1 MNQETKQELEQLLHE
16 AMETVVI
23 EPPEGYEPISV
34 EKYRECTKAYRE
46 SYRPDLSFILLYYR
60 PNIQDD
66 AVKSKLFNFMKEELV
81 DYIREDESVPP
92 YTHWIQTA
100 KRAIRGARRLIP
112 IPLDRIL
119 EKLLE
124 IVIASGAEQAI
135 SALDRCTRDEIGT
148 FQKIIFLKGLH
159 VRYSGSATDV
169 RETHVAAGIRFV
181 QLPSYTV
188 GQIWD
193 LYESEQSGSVE
204 PSSYAV
210 SLPPYLFH
218 ERLIP
223 NLLHESFIPM
233 VDNTQ
238 SWFRQW
244 SKFPMAFH
252 LSILCDAPL
261 LIIDYVVSPLFCKP
275 PPLKKEL
282 DKSDQFEMKIES
294 TELPNFDVDKFCQA
308 LSIIA
313 NYPVKSLITWQYI
326 GGDELF
332 NIDSPFPNEMGNF
345 IMPDHLSGIS
355 VINETDIDKAKDLY
369 ELLTNLP
376 SKIGGKLQIAI
387 DRWIKSK
394 TNRNDVDKMI
404 DLGVAFESIY
414 LPKNKTEQLSL
425 SLRLRASWHLGKNKS
440 ERKKLIDEFD
450 AIYTLRSQAVH
461 NGELP
466 QTVRIRKGNQN
477 KPGKSVPISEFLPR
491 AQELCRASIIKILKD
506 LKVPDDAY
514 WKDLILGE
522 DAS

>member
-1 MNQETKQELEQLLHE
+1 MTEERKEELRQLLQE
-16 AMETVVI
+16 AMRSVTI
-23 EPPEGYEPISV
+23 EVPEGYKRISV
-34 EKYRECTKAYRE
+34 EKYQECAIAFRE

-66 AVKSKLFNFMKEELV
+66 AVKSELFNFMKKELA

-100 KRAIRGARRLIP
+100 KRAIRGARKLIP

-135 SALDRCTRDEIGT
+135 SALDRCTRDKTGT
-148 FQKIIFLKGLH
+148 FQKIIFLEGLH
-159 VRYSGSATDV
+159 VRYSGSTTDA
-169 RETHVAAGIRFV
+169 RETHVGAGIRFV

-193 LYESEQSGSVE
+193 LYESEQSGAVE
-204 PSSYAV
+204 LSSYAA

-261 LIIDYVVSPLFCKP
+261 LIIDYTVSPLFCQP
-275 PPLKKEL
+275 SLKEDL
-282 DKSDQFEMKIES
+282 DESDQFEVRIES
-294 TELPNFDVDKFCQA
+294 AEFPNFDVDKFCQV

-313 NYPVKSLITWQYI
+313 NYPVKSLLTWQYI

-332 NIDSPFPNEMGNF
+332 NVDSQFPNEMGKF
-345 IMPDHLSGIS
+345 AMPDHRSGIG

-376 SKIGGKLQIAI
+376 SKIRGKLQIAI

-394 TNRNDVDKMI
+394 TYQTSEDKII
-404 DLGVAFESIY
+404 DLAIAFEALY
-414 LPKNKTEQLSL
+414 LPDTGESTFKFAA
-425 SLRLRASWHLGKNKS
+425 RASWYLGKD
-440 ERKKLIDEFD
+440 RKNRAELFEIFKEL
-450 AIYTLRSQAVH
+450 YKCRSRVVH
-461 NGELP
+461 GGELKEN
-466 QTVRIRKGNQN
+466 VAIEGE
-477 KPGKSVPISEFLPR
+477 SVPIEKFITR
-491 AQELCRASIIKILKD
+491 AQGLCRDSIEKIIKQCSREGKFPKND
-506 LKVPDDAY
+506 Y
-514 WKDLILGE
+514 WNNLILG
-522 DAS
+522 

>member
-1 MNQETKQELEQLLHE
+1 
-16 AMETVVI
+16 
-23 EPPEGYEPISV
+23 
-34 EKYRECTKAYRE
+34 
-46 SYRPDLSFILLYYR
+46 
-60 PNIQDD
+60 
-66 AVKSKLFNFMKEELV
+66 MKEEV
-81 DYIREDESVPP
+81 ADYIREDESVPP

-135 SALDRCTRDEIGT
+135 SALDRCARDKIGT
-148 FQKIIFLKGLH
+148 FQKIIFLEGLR
-159 VRYSGSATDV
+159 VRYSGSTTDT
-169 RETHVAAGIRFV
+169 RETHVGAGIRFV

-204 PSSYAV
+204 LSSYAA

-261 LIIDYVVSPLFCKP
+261 LIIDYTVSPLFCKP
-275 PPLKKEL
+275 PPPKKEL
-282 DKSDQFEMKIES
+282 DKSEQFEIKIES

-313 NYPVKSLITWQYI
+313 NYPVKSLLTWEYI

-332 NIDSPFPNEMGNF
+332 NVDSRLPNEMGKF
-345 IMPDHLSGIS
+345 AMPDHGSGIS
-355 VINETDIDKAKDLY
+355 VINETDIDKAKGLY

-376 SKIGGKLQIAI
+376 SKIRGKLQIAI

-394 TNRNDVDKMI
+394 TSANSVDKMI
-404 DLGVAFESIY
+404 DLGIAFESLYVPGKVPGKRRYISRN
-414 LPKNKTEQLSL
+414 LQNN
-425 SLRLRASWHLGKNKS
+425 ASRYLGKDKADQ
-440 ERKKLIDEFD
+440 EILRTQFK
-450 AIYTLRSQAVH
+450 AIYEHRCDAAHEGRLDEEV
-461 NGELP
+461 E
-466 QTVRIRKGNQN
+466 VDRKII
-477 KPGKSVPISEFLPR
+477 PMSEFITE
-491 AQELCRASIIKILKD
+491 AQDLCRQSIIKILED
-506 LKVPDDAY
+506 GEFPD
-514 WKDLILGE
+514 WNNLILG
-522 DAS
+522 

>member
-1 MNQETKQELEQLLHE
+1 MTEERKEELRQLLSK
-16 AMETVVI
+16 AMRSIII
-23 EPPEGYEPISV
+23 EVPEQYKPISV
-34 EKYRECTKAYRE
+34 EKYRECAKAFRE
-46 SYRPDLSFILLYYR
+46 SYRPDLSFILLYYK

-81 DYIREDESVPP
+81 DYIHEDESVPP
-92 YTHWIQTA
+92 YTHWIQPA

-112 IPLDRIL
+112 VPLDRIL

-135 SALDRCTRDEIGT
+135 LALDRCTRDKIGT
-148 FQKIIFLKGLH
+148 FQKIIFLEGLR
-159 VRYSGSATDV
+159 VRYSGTTTDA

-193 LYESEQSGSVE
+193 LYENEQSGSVE
-204 PSSYAV
+204 LSSYAA
-210 SLPPYLFH
+210 SLPSYLFH

-233 VDNTQ
+233 LDNTQ

-252 LSILCDAPL
+252 LSILCDAHL
-261 LIIDYVVSPLFCKP
+261 LIIDYTVSPLFCKP

-282 DKSDQFEMKIES
+282 DKSDQFEIKIES

-308 LSIIA
+308 LSIVA
-313 NYPVKSLITWQYI
+313 NYPVKSLLTWQYI
-326 GGDELF
+326 GGNELF
-332 NIDSPFPNEMGNF
+332 NVDSRFPNEMGKF
-345 IMPDHLSGIS
+345 AMPDHLSGIS

-387 DRWIKSK
+387 KRWIGSK
-394 TNRNDVDKMI
+394 TYQTSEDKII
-404 DLGVAFESIY
+404 DLAIAFEALY
-414 LPKNKTEQLSL
+414 LPDTGESTFKFAA
-425 SLRLRASWHLGKNKS
+425 RASWYLGKD
-440 ERKKLIDEFD
+440 RKNRAELFEVFRELYKC
-450 AIYTLRSQAVH
+450 RSRVVH
-461 NGELP
+461 GGELKENV
-466 QTVRIRKGNQN
+466 TIEGE
-477 KPGKSVPISEFLPR
+477 SVPIEKFITK
-491 AQELCRASIIKILKD
+491 AQDLCRDSIEKIIKQCSREGKF
-506 LKVPDDAY
+506 PD
-514 WKDLILGE
+514 WNNLILG
-522 DAS
+522 

>member
-1 MNQETKQELEQLLHE
+1 MTEERKQKLRQFLNE
-16 AMETVVI
+16 AMQSVI
-23 EPPEGYEPISV
+23 IEGPEGDEPISV
-34 EKYRECTKAYRE
+34 EKYRECAQAFRE

-66 AVKSKLFNFMKEELV
+66 ALKSKLFNFLKEELV

-112 IPLDRIL
+112 IPLDSIL

-124 IVIASGAEQAI
+124 IVIANGAEQAI
-135 SALDRCTRDEIGT
+135 LALDRCTRDKIGT
-148 FQKIIFLKGLH
+148 LKKIILLEGLR
-159 VRYSGSATDV
+159 VRYPDTTREAN
-169 RETHVAAGIRFV
+169 ETHIAEGIRFV

-193 LYESEQSGSVE
+193 LYESEQSESVE
-204 PSSYAV
+204 LSSYAA

-252 LSILCDAPL
+252 LSILCDASL
-261 LIIDYVVSPLFCKP
+261 LIIDYTVSPLFCKP

-282 DKSDQFEMKIES
+282 DKSDQFEIKTES
-294 TELPNFDVDKFCQA
+294 IELPNFDVDKFCQV

-313 NYPVKSLITWQYI
+313 NYPVKSPLTWQYI
-326 GGDELF
+326 DEDELF
-332 NIDSPFPNEMGNF
+332 NVDSWFPNEMGKF
-345 IMPDHLSGIS
+345 AIPDHLSGIS
-355 VINETDIDKAKDLY
+355 VIDATDIDKAKDLY
-369 ELLTNLP
+369 ELLANP
-376 SKIGGKLQIAI
+376 SSNIGGKLKIPI

-394 TNRNDVDKMI
+394 TSQTAVDKII
-404 DLGVAFESIY
+404 DLGIALEALY
-414 LPKNKTEQLSL
+414 LSETDYNREIRFRFSL
-425 SLRLRASWHLGKNKS
+425 HAAWHLGEKDK
-440 ERKKLIDEFD
+440 ERRKALMKEFKVIYDWRSTVVHTGKLPKKGSGKKKKPYTQEEVREF
-450 AIYTLRSQAVH
+450 IT
-461 NGELP
+461 
-466 QTVRIRKGNQN
+466 
-477 KPGKSVPISEFLPR
+477 R
-491 AQELCRASIIKILKD
+491 AQDLCRDSILKILED
-506 LKVPDDAY
+506 REFPD
-514 WKDLILGE
+514 WNDLILG
-522 DAS
+522 